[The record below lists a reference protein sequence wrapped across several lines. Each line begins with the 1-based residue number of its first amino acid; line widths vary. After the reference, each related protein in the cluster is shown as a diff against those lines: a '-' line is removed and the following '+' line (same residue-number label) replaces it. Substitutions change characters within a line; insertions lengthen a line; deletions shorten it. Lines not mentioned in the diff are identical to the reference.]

1 MKFGEKLAKL
11 RAEKSLKQSE
21 VAEAVGISRRNYIS
35 YETEGRYP
43 RNREIYYKLAGVFG
57 CDVNYLL
64 TEDEEFIARA
74 GEEYGEGGYKD
85 AEKLVSQLIGLFAG
99 GELSEEDRDAVMR
112 ALTEAYFECKAENKK
127 YAPKKSRKSKNEE
140 GDGG

>member
-1 MKFGEKLAKL
+1 MKFGEKLIKL
-11 RAEKSLKQSE
+11 RSESSLTQSE

-43 RNREIYYKLAGVFG
+43 RNRDIYRRLSEVFG

-74 GEEYGEGGYKD
+74 GEEFGPSGKRE
-85 AEKLVSQLIGLFAG
+85 AEKLVGQLVGMFAG
-99 GELSEEDRDAVMR
+99 GELSEDDKDAVMR
-112 ALTEAYFECKAENKK
+112 ALTQAYFECKHDNKK
-127 YAPKKSRKSKNEE
+127 YAPRKSRGNE
-140 GDGG
+140 